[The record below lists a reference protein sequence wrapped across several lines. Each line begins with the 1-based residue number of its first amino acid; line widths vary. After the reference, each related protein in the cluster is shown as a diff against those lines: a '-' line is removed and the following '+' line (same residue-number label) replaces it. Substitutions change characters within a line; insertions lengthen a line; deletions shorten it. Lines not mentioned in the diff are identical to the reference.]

1 MKKLNLA
8 IIGQGR
14 SGKGI
19 HGVYYRSE
27 RNEYYNV
34 KYVVD
39 KDEYR
44 RSVAE
49 KDYPG
54 CVTYADYKELFKHD
68 DIDVIVNASYSEL
81 HYCISLDC
89 LEHGYNVLVEKP
101 MGATEYECQRL
112 LATAKKNGVNIAAFQ
127 QSFYAPYYTFASE
140 LAKSGK
146 IGEILAVDVKFNGF
160 SRRWDW
166 QTLQKKTAGGLFN
179 TGPHPVGLALG
190 FLDFSPEARIEYSK
204 LAIGQTSGDG
214 DDYAKVILSAPGKPV
229 VDVEVSSCDAYTP
242 FNIKL
247 QGSRGCA
254 QMNLGKCDLVYYTD
268 EENPRKEVIE
278 ASMSNADGEPCYC
291 SENLIK
297 HTEEIKFNGGP
308 FDVGTADLYR
318 DLYYLITEGKP
329 MTFGAEIAMQVVKV
343 IAEVHAKNPLPV
355 KFL

>member
-19 HGVYYRSE
+19 HGVYYRSKD
-27 RNEYYNV
+27 NELYNV

-39 KDEYR
+39 KDAYR
-44 RSVAE
+44 REVAE

-54 CVTYADYKELFKHD
+54 CVTFADYRELFAHD
-68 DIDVIVNASYSEL
+68 DIDIIVNASYSEM
-81 HYCISLDC
+81 HYSISLDC

-112 LATAKKNGVNIAAFQ
+112 IATAKKNGVIIAAFQ
-127 QSFYAPYYTFASE
+127 QSFYAPYYVFASE
-140 LAKSGK
+140 LVKSGK

-166 QTLQKKTAGGLFN
+166 QTLQKKVAGGLFN
-179 TGPHPVGLALG
+179 TGPHPVGLGLG
-190 FLDFSPEARIEYSK
+190 FLDFDKDTKIEYCK

-229 VDVEVSSCDAYTP
+229 VDVEVSSCDAYSP
-242 FNIKL
+242 YNIKI

-254 QMNLGKCDLVYYTD
+254 KITLGVCEMIWYTD
-268 EENPRKEVIE
+268 DENPRKEVIE
-278 ASMSNADGEPCYC
+278 ASLVNEAGEPCYC

-308 FDVGTADLYR
+308 FDVGTASLYR
-318 DLYYLITEGKP
+318 ELYECITEGKP
-329 MTFGAEIAMQVVKV
+329 MTYGADVAMQTVKV
-343 IAEVHAKNPLPV
+343 ISEVHARNPLPV